1 MSLSDTTP
9 TPSDIQS
16 ELANH
21 KRAWREGEPI
31 PDEHGDNW
39 EPVGLIAQR
48 MAMAWDHVE
57 AEEEA
62 HDLVAYCT
70 DRQRAYIQRWL
81 WELGSDEW
89 RSWARK
95 WLMDWHARNPL

>member
-1 MSLSDTTP
+1 
-9 TPSDIQS
+9 
-16 ELANH
+16 
-21 KRAWREGEPI
+21 
-31 PDEHGDNW
+31 
-39 EPVGLIAQR
+39 

-70 DRQRAYIQRWL
+70 DRQRAYIMRWL
-81 WELGSDEW
+81 WELGTDEW

-95 WLMDWHARNPL
+95 WLMDWHTRNPL